1 MINGT
6 RELGVISMY
15 VKLLIA
21 FIFGIVIY
29 NLFYQTEQ
37 GKSYLIRDLKIGI
50 SVQATIGFLAL
61 LGITLFIELALNTN
75 AEMRGHLSR
84 FIGSNRNIVYII

>member
-1 MINGT
+1 M
-6 RELGVISMY
+6 
-15 VKLLIA
+15 
-21 FIFGIVIY
+21 IY

-37 GKSYLIRDLKIGI
+37 GKANLIRDLKIGI
-50 SVQATIGFLAL
+50 GVQATIGFLAL

-84 FIGSNRNIVYII
+84 FIGSEQEYRLYNLTSSAFFPLSIFLYVVTAFFIGISS

>member
-1 MINGT
+1 KWYNKTQKSFVLPIDSLIVCIALIGLSVIPLLINGT
-6 RELGVISMY
+6 REFGVISMY

-37 GKSYLIRDLKIGI
+37 GKANLIRDLKI
-50 SVQATIGFLAL
+50 
-61 LGITLFIELALNTN
+61 
-75 AEMRGHLSR
+75 
-84 FIGSNRNIVYII
+84 